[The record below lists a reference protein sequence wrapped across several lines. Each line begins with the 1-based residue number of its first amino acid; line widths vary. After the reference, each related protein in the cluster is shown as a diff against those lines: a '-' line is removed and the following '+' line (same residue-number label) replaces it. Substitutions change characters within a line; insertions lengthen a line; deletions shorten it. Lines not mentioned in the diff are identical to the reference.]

1 MSMADDLHRAS
12 LLFQL
17 FLHGLWMNTVQSAN
31 NWIRAHPLK
40 KNKVENL
47 KGTYFSARNTFF
59 DFSDLEIGKDNCEI
73 SCGNPQSEGVQDL
86 KDGAAKELPKK
97 KKGMMFRKYKV
108 NFEVNDRHAWDEDI
122 KGKDTK
128 QRRSRTLRL
137 FGSRSTKGSN
147 VNDDF
152 TKPLLQN

>member
-1 MSMADDLHRAS
+1 M
-12 LLFQL
+12 
-17 FLHGLWMNTVQSAN
+17 
-31 NWIRAHPLK
+31 K

-47 KGTYFSARNTFF
+47 KGTYLSERNTFF

-73 SCGNPQSEGVQDL
+73 SCGNPKSEGVQDP
-86 KDGAAKELPKK
+86 KGGAAKEFPKK
-97 KKGMMFRKYKV
+97 KKEMMFRKYKV
-108 NFEVNDRHAWDEDI
+108 NFELSDRHAWNEDI

-128 QRRSRTLRL
+128 QRRSRTPRL

-152 TKPLLQN
+152 AKPLLQN